1 MATGNVKWFNHE
13 KGYGFIIQYD
23 EDSEIFVHRTELNQE
38 IRISEGDRVE
48 FEIGNGPKGLIAQKV
63 RLLEEAPPETRLAAS
78 GLFD

>member
-13 KGYGFIIQYD
+13 KGYGFIIQNVD
-23 EDSEIFVHRTELNQE
+23 DAEIFVHRNELNQE
-38 IRISEGDRVE
+38 IQISEGDRVE
-48 FEIGNGPKGLIAQKV
+48 FEIGNGPKGLITQKV